1 MNQKKN
7 FLCVL
12 LKEKE
17 ILLVIK
23 IKVVYLQCQTTT
35 TTGRFPRTL
44 KFKIMSVSIFNGLER
59 TTKEINMNF
68 RIKVNGIVDGK
79 KINTLVGV
87 SGLIKLV
94 GIEMANKMIRR
105 AFYGK
110 GDKME
115 CKLRRCIKVVFYSK

>member
-1 MNQKKN
+1 MA
-7 FLCVL
+7 F
-12 LKEKE
+12 
-17 ILLVIK
+17 K
-23 IKVVYLQCQTTT
+23 IKVVYLHCQTI

-94 GIEMANKMIRR
+94 GIEMANKMIR
-105 AFYGK
+105 
-110 GDKME
+110 
-115 CKLRRCIKVVFYSK
+115 

>member
-1 MNQKKN
+1 M
-7 FLCVL
+7 
-12 LKEKE
+12 
-17 ILLVIK
+17 VIK
-23 IKVVYLQCQTTT
+23 TKVVYLHCQTT

-105 AFYGK
+105 AFNGK
-110 GDKME
+110 GDKIE
-115 CKLRRCIKVVFYSK
+115 CKLRCGIKVVFYSK